1 MARPLQRL
9 MDVADAQWGLV
20 TRQQAER
27 AGVAWSS
34 LARLA
39 RAGSL
44 ERVGHGVYRVRGAG
58 APDHRA
64 LSAAWLQLDPS
75 KPAWVRQDDPLVA
88 VVSHASA
95 AALHAVG
102 DLRAD
107 VHEFTL
113 PVRRQSRRTDVRLHR
128 GTVASVDRV
137 VLDGLPT
144 TRGGRTV
151 ADLLA
156 DHVDPSAVAGIAVE
170 VLERML
176 DYPRAVVDD
185 LAPYSTRFGFAPG
198 DGVALLDHLLQ
209 VAGSRDRDRFL
220 ADAVAR

>member
-1 MARPLQRL
+1 MN
-9 MDVADAQWGLV
+9 VADAQWGLV

-34 LARLA
+34 LAGLA

-44 ERVGHGVYRVRGAG
+44 ERVGHGVYRVRGTG
-58 APDHRA
+58 APDHSA

-75 KPAWVRQDDPLVA
+75 KPAWVRLEDPLVA
-88 VVSHASA
+88 IVSHASA
-95 AALHAVG
+95 AALHGIG

-113 PVRRQSRRTDVRLHR
+113 PVRRQTRRTDVRLHR
-128 GTVASVDRV
+128 GTVPSKDRI
-137 VLDGLPT
+137 VLGGLPT
-144 TRGGRTV
+144 TRAGRMV
-151 ADLLA
+151 GDLLA
-156 DHVDPSAVAGIAVE
+156 DHVDPNAVAQVTVE

-185 LAPYSTRFGFAPG
+185 LAPYSTRFGFAAG
-198 DGVALLDHLLQ
+198 DGVGLLDHLLQ
-209 VAGSRDRDRFL
+209 LAGSRDRDRFL
-220 ADAVAR
+220 AEAAGR